1 MIDMT
6 KTQALNSFWN
16 NFGIPAYEESSVPD
30 EIWDKSEQKMIP
42 LEMPYITYNVA
53 TGKLEDTVLLSA
65 SLWYHETSWKNIE
78 LKADEIAEAIGKQGY
93 YIARIDDGYLYIRQG
108 VPFAQRMSD
117 ENPDVRR
124 IYLNIVVEYLTAY

>member
-1 MIDMT
+1 MT

-16 NFGIPAYEESSVPD
+16 NFGVPAYEESTVPPNA
-30 EIWDKSEQKMIP
+30 Q
-42 LEMPYITYNVA
+42 MPYITYNVA

-93 YIARIDDGYLYIRQG
+93 YIARIDDGYLYITQG
-108 VPFAQRMSD
+108 APFAQRMSD
-117 ENPDVRR
+117 DDPDVRR
-124 IYLNIVVEYLTAY
+124 IYLNIAVEYLTAY